1 MITEFRGEF
10 RFLSNFWPSEV
21 VAGNKIWP
29 TVEHA
34 YQAMKTVN
42 PMERNAILALDTPGK
57 AKRFGRTVTLRSEW
71 EVGDFK
77 LLEMFGLVQQKFF
90 MHEDLRAML
99 LATGDEV
106 IQEGNQWGDT
116 FWGVCNGVGQ
126 NKLGKILMNVRE
138 RSKLL

>member
-10 RFLSNFWPSEV
+10 RFLSNFWPAEV
-21 VAGNKIWP
+21 MAGNKTWP

-57 AKRFGRTVTLRSEW
+57 AKRFGRTVTLRPDWTDE
-71 EVGDFK
+71 FK
-77 LLEMFGLVQQKFF
+77 VLEMFMLVQQKFF
-90 MHEDLRAML
+90 NHVELRELL

-106 IQEGNQWGDT
+106 IQEGNRWGDT

-126 NKLGKILMNVRE
+126 NKLGRMLMQIRE
-138 RSKLL
+138 RCRLL